1 MDTYVHTQTHT
12 TSKTGT
18 KCTPTASSVLQTS
31 VLQLGILIY
40 ELATGKQP
48 LQDIHPPSFIIMSA
62 LHDCLHLS
70 VEAQIQADHMALQQ
84 SSGGGGDEPSS
95 IVTGCQRLCLQ
106 TIITDC
112 LTPHNQKRPT
122 LKAIRDR
129 LCLCVGGLKWSPLR
143 MSVSVECLHCAGDP
157 QCVYWVSGTRG
168 LIVGSFNPDTGEVF
182 RHIILE
188 APVPSSG
195 MFANRKGKPIPLAV
209 GHATCLTVVKA
220 TMQLWVG
227 TENGSK
233 GSLHVFDLPD
243 MKNHHSIHLQDAV
256 LSLLAVN
263 GGPQA
268 GSHQLLCY
276 RVFAGLANGSI
287 IMFSGMHKDK
297 VAEMPLHGAR
307 KVIVTKD
314 RGPCLSL
321 VLDPRGRLWYSRG
334 DSVEVID
341 PFTLQHIAELSSLQV
356 QRPVADLIL
365 PSPTGDTANQKRP
378 ASPSLT
384 VPNNVSRNKQ
394 LTRKVTI
401 SYKPKPDVV
410 IQLAVSP
417 QGMWSVARRSTKLFC
432 WDLETGKQRV
442 VYDIRYVIIAVTFL
456 SVQEI
461 AESLQHEL
469 KSVLRTI

>member
-1 MDTYVHTQTHT
+1 
-12 TSKTGT
+12 
-18 KCTPTASSVLQTS
+18 
-31 VLQLGILIY
+31 
-40 ELATGKQP
+40 
-48 LQDIHPPSFIIMSA
+48 
-62 LHDCLHLS
+62 
-70 VEAQIQADHMALQQ
+70 
-84 SSGGGGDEPSS
+84 
-95 IVTGCQRLCLQ
+95 
-106 TIITDC
+106 
-112 LTPHNQKRPT
+112 
-122 LKAIRDR
+122 
-129 LCLCVGGLKWSPLR
+129 

-168 LIVGSFNPDTGEVF
+168 LIVGNFNPDTGELF

-188 APVPSSG
+188 APIPSSG

-209 GHATCLTVVKA
+209 GHSTCLTIVKA
-220 TMQLWVG
+220 TKQLWVG

-263 GGPQA
+263 GAPQSD
-268 GSHQLLCY
+268 SHQLLCY

-297 VAEMPLHGAR
+297 VAQMPLHGAR

-341 PFTLQHIAELSSLQV
+341 PLTLQHVAELSSLQV
-356 QRPVADLIL
+356 QRPKADLVL
-365 PSPTGDTANQKRP
+365 PSPTGDAASQKPMAKRKSP
-378 ASPSLT
+378 ASSVSLSA
-384 VPNNVSRNKQ
+384 PNSARTNAQ

-401 SYKPKPDVV
+401 SYKPKPDVI

-417 QGMWSVARRSTKLFC
+417 QGVWSVARRSTKLFC

-442 VYDIRYVIIAVTFL
+442 AYDIRYVSARHRCSSTLHSGGCRICSDINIMYVCVCTYVCTYVCMYVCTYVCMYVYMYVCMYVYTYVCMYVCIYVCMYVCIYVCMYIYMLLLFHVESHSGVACSAHGVGWYMLTYIINWEAIHFC
-456 SVQEI
+456 
-461 AESLQHEL
+461 HFPF
-469 KSVLRTI
+469 

>member
-1 MDTYVHTQTHT
+1 MGGLETANAHGCIHTYCAH
-12 TSKTGT
+12 TGT
-18 KCTPTASSVLQTS
+18 HSTNEQVLVCTPAACSVLQTS

-48 LQDIHPPSFIIMSA
+48 LQDVHPPSFIITSA
-62 LHDCLHLS
+62 LHGCLHLS
-70 VEAQIQADHMALQQ
+70 VEAQIRADHMALQQ
-84 SSGGGGDEPSS
+84 SNDGEEDESVS
-95 IVTGCQRLCLQ
+95 LVTGCQRMCLQ
-106 TIITDC
+106 TIINDC
-112 LTPHNQKRPT
+112 LMPHNNRRPT

-129 LCLCVGGLKWSPLR
+129 LCLCVGGFKWSPLR
-143 MSVSVECLHCAGDP
+143 MSISVECLHCAGDP
-157 QCVYWVSGTRG
+157 QCVYWVSGSRG
-168 LIVGSFNPDTGEVF
+168 LIVGNFNPDTGEVF

-195 MFANRKGKPIPLAV
+195 MFANRKGKPVPLAV

-233 GSLHVFDLPD
+233 GSLRVFNLPH
-243 MKNHHSIHLQDAV
+243 MKDHHSIHLQDAV

-263 GGPQA
+263 GTPQA
-268 GSHQLLCY
+268 DSHPELRY

-287 IMFSGMHKDK
+287 VMFSGMHMDK
-297 VAEMPLHGAR
+297 VVDMPLHGAR
-307 KVIVTKD
+307 KVIITKD

-341 PFTLQHIAELSSLQV
+341 PFTLQHIAELSSLQF
-356 QRPVADLIL
+356 QRPKANLVL
-365 PSPTGDTANQKRP
+365 PSVTGEGAVSQEPLSTLSVSD
-378 ASPSLT
+378 
-384 VPNNVSRNKQ
+384 PNVAHK

-401 SYKPKPDVV
+401 SYKPKPEVI

-442 VYDIRYVIIAVTFL
+442 MYDI
-456 SVQEI
+456 
-461 AESLQHEL
+461 
-469 KSVLRTI
+469 K